1 LGFRLAS
8 SQLSLSCWSR
18 LTDFSAQSALCKS
31 PAAWR
36 GFFVGP
42 TFFTEVY
49 VRHHYKSSSKI
60 DFRKHVK
67 LESAP
72 FEPTP
77 PPKYLAQGK
86 GGSLAVVF
94 GRHSHEGE

>member
-1 LGFRLAS
+1 LGFRPAS
-8 SQLSLSCWSR
+8 AQLSLSCWSR

-31 PAAWR
+31 PASWR

-42 TFFTEVY
+42 AIVTEVY
-49 VRHHYKSSSKI
+49 VRHRYKSFSKI
-60 DFRKHVK
+60 GFRKHVK

-72 FEPTP
+72 LVPAP
-77 PPKYLAQGK
+77 PQKYLAQGK
-86 GGSLAVVF
+86 GGWLAVVF